1 MEVDMSNVG
10 TRGSRGGAPEPYR
23 RFLGFICWETGRDKN
38 NLLRFAGLFLL
49 WTVTHEGISFIQTN
63 VEMSTTLAWML
74 AVVPALP
81 GVLAVLAYFKFL
93 READEMVRRIH
104 LTGMA
109 VGFGAGIFVWMGLQ
123 MPLPPGTSDKEML
136 FTLHLHK
143 ALIFLA
149 MIVGWVAGQSIAT
162 RRYK

>member
-1 MEVDMSNVG
+1 MSMRSDTASG
-10 TRGSRGGAPEPYR
+10 RTGSHRK
-23 RFLGFICWETGRDKN
+23 FLGLICWETGRDMR
-38 NLLRFAGLFLL
+38 NLLRFAGLFFL
-49 WTVTHEGISFIQTN
+49 WAVSHEAVSYIQTH
-63 VEMSTTLAWML
+63 VEMSMTLAWIL
-74 AVVPALP
+74 AFVPALF
-81 GVLAVLAYFKFL
+81 GVLAILAYLKFL

-109 VGFGAGIFVWMGLQ
+109 VGFGAGIFVWLGLQ
-123 MPLPPGTSDKEML
+123 MPLPPGTPDKEML